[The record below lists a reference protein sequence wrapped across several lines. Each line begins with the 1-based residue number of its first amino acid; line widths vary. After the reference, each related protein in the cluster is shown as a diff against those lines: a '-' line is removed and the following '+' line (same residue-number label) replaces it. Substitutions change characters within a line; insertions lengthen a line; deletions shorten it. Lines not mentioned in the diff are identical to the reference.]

1 MAGAQANKLR
11 ATRNMGGAVGVHH
24 AARPIWATRN
34 PHSAY
39 QAFTAPLPA
48 FEDHYSTG
56 YRTIGLWLFFDT
68 TQAFAVAVHPRLH
81 SCLADTKRATNPTF
95 ILRNLAK
102 PTRFTNQR
110 ANISSSTALPD
121 FCNRHFQR
129 TDGLF
134 LRHYKHLIAMIAGQ
148 KYHHKAK
155 KHGKNHHWK
164 GPSRR
169 RGDSD
174 TARLLQAHRS
184 ANTP

>member
-1 MAGAQANKLR
+1 MGGAQTNKLR
-11 ATRNMGGAVGVHH
+11 ATRNMGGAAGVRH
-24 AARPIWATRN
+24 AARAIWVTRN

-39 QAFTAPLPA
+39 QTFTAPLPA
-48 FEDHYSTG
+48 FEEDCSAC
-56 YRTIGLWLFFDT
+56 YRAIGLRLFFDSA
-68 TQAFAVAVHPRLH
+68 QAFAIAIYPRFHP
-81 SCLADTKRATNPTF
+81 CLADTKSATNPTF
-95 ILRNLAK
+95 ILRNLAQ

-110 ANISSSTALPD
+110 ANISGSTALPD

-129 TDGLF
+129 THGLF

-174 TARLLQAHRS
+174 TARLLQAHQS
-184 ANTP
+184 ANTQ